1 MASSLA
7 AVALER
13 IGTAV
18 WKRVAKARNRGF
30 ATALR
35 RDQGGPLV
43 VLSPHLDDAVLDC
56 WSVLTGPGEVQVVNV
71 FAQAPPAGT
80 STDWDRIV
88 GVPDSAALFA
98 ARIAEDAEALAL
110 AGRAAHNL
118 PFLELQYRR
127 GKPLPSWARIDDELT
142 RRVSAAARV
151 LAPMTIGTVHPDHA
165 LLRGYALELAR
176 QGHDVSLYADVPYST
191 VYGWPAWVTGSD
203 PDPHLDVD
211 AYWAPSFE
219 GTPVAPRDARVTR
232 LDDAAAAHKL
242 EAMRAYR
249 TQFPSLDRGPIGNV
263 SNPEV
268 HRYEVLWELAR

>member
-1 MASSLA
+1 MPSSLA
-7 AVALER
+7 AVPLER

-18 WKRVAKARNRGF
+18 WKRVANARNRRF
-30 ATALR
+30 ETSLR
-35 RDQGGPLV
+35 RDPSGPLV

-71 FAQAPPAGT
+71 FALAPPPGT

-88 GVPDSAALFA
+88 GVPDSEALFA
-98 ARIAEDAEALAL
+98 ARIEEDAEALAL
-110 AGRAAHNL
+110 AGRTAHNL
-118 PFLELQYRR
+118 PFLEIQYRR
-127 GKPLPSWARIDDELT
+127 GKPFPSWADIDREIAG
-142 RRVSAAARV
+142 RVPAAARV

-165 LLRGYALELAR
+165 LLRAYALELAL

-211 AYWAPSFE
+211 AYWAPSFD
-219 GTPVAPRDARVTR
+219 GAPVAPREGRVTR
-232 LDDAAAAHKL
+232 LDDEVAARKL

-268 HRYEVLWELAR
+268 HRYEVMWEVPR

>member
-7 AVALER
+7 AVPLER

-18 WKRVAKARNRGF
+18 WKRVANARNRRF
-30 ATALR
+30 ETSLR
-35 RDQGGPLV
+35 HDPSGPLV

-56 WSVLTGPGEVQVVNV
+56 WSVLTGPGEVEVVNV
-71 FAQAPPAGT
+71 FGLAPPAGT

-98 ARIAEDAEALAL
+98 ARIEEDAEALAL
-110 AGRAAHNL
+110 AGRTAHNL
-118 PFLELQYRR
+118 PFLEIQYRR
-127 GKPLPSWARIDDELT
+127 GKPFPSWAQIDREIA
-142 RRVSAAARV
+142 RRVPAAARV

-165 LLRGYALELAR
+165 LLRGYAIELAR

-211 AYWAPSFE
+211 AYWAPSFA

-232 LDDAAAAHKL
+232 LDDDAAARKL
-242 EAMRAYR
+242 AAMRAYR

-263 SNPEV
+263 SNPDV
-268 HRYEVLWELAR
+268 HRYETLWEVPR